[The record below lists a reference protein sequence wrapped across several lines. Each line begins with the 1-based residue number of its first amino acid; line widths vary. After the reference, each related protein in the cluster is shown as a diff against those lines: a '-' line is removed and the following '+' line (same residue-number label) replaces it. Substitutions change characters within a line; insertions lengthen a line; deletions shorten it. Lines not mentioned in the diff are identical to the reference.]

1 MQHRESA
8 DQWSDIDKIFTLSV
22 YTYILGGFTIFQKF
36 EFDKVQLIH
45 GAYQIPK
52 HGSKV
57 KIILDQGP
65 HRAEDLKFSGSC
77 FTAAYLEQ

>member
-1 MQHRESA
+1 MQMLE
-8 DQWSDIDKIFTLSV
+8 LSR
-22 YTYILGGFTIFQKF
+22 LGGFTIFQKF
-36 EFDKVQLIH
+36 EFDLVQLIH
-45 GAYQIPK
+45 GAYQISK